1 MDVLFNKK
9 ILVVDDEVEL
19 LEIIEHVLKLEGFTQ
34 IKTVNTGVKALE
46 HFHSWQPDLVI
57 LDVMLPDIQGHDL
70 CKIIREDSQIPIVF
84 VSAKTEEVDRIVG
97 FAIGADDYVT
107 KPFSPKELAYRVK
120 AHLKRSESVVET
132 QDIET
137 INFGPFKMTPLKGE
151 LFKGEEEILLQPKA
165 YKLLEYFAKHPNLI
179 LSKEHLC
186 ESVWGEDYIGFD
198 NTIMVHIRKIREQIE
213 ADPSNPEYL
222 VTVKGL
228 GYKLVVKDK

>member
-19 LEIIEHVLKLEGFTQ
+19 LEIIEHALKLEGFTHV
-34 IKTVNTGVKALE
+34 KTTNTGVKALE
-46 HFHSWQPDLVI
+46 DFHSWQPDIVI
-57 LDVMLPDIQGHDL
+57 LDVMLPDIQGHNL
-70 CKIIREDSQIPIVF
+70 CKTMRETSQVPIIF

-120 AHLKRSESVVET
+120 AHLKRSEPTVKT

-137 INFGPFKMTPLKGE
+137 IDFGPFKMIPLKGE
-151 LFKGEEEILLQPKA
+151 LFKEDEALVLQPKA

-186 ESVWGEDYIGFD
+186 DAVWGEDYIGFD
-198 NTIMVHIRKIREQIE
+198 NTIMVHIRRIREQIE
-213 ADPSNPEYL
+213 VDPSNPKYL
-222 VTVKGL
+222 ITVKGL

>member
-1 MDVLFNKK
+1 MEVLFNKK

-19 LEIIEHVLKLEGFTQ
+19 LDLIEHVLRLEGFTD
-34 IKTVNTGVKALE
+34 IKTANTGTKALE
-46 HFHSWQPDLVI
+46 YFHSWQPDLVI
-57 LDVMLPDIQGHDL
+57 LDIMLPDIQGHDL
-70 CKIIREDSQIPIVF
+70 CKIIRETSQIPIVF

-120 AHLKRSESVVET
+120 AHLKRSEPVVT
-132 QDIET
+132 QDIEI
-137 INFGPFKMTPLKGE
+137 INFGPFKMIPLKGE
-151 LFKGEEEILLQPKA
+151 LFKGDKPLMLQPKA
-165 YKLLEYFAKHPNLI
+165 YRLLEYFAKHPNLI

-186 ESVWGEDYIGFD
+186 DAVWGQDYIGFD

-213 ADPSNPEYL
+213 VDPSNPEYL